1 VKCGPREKALLRAIL
16 EHPFVAATLSL
27 AACAVFALLLHG
39 SGLDGLQALA
49 RYTGRAG
56 LLWFAFVFSIA
67 PWHRL
72 APSDRSR
79 AALRARRRLGLAFGS
94 HHFVHLA
101 ALLAYLAASGRELD
115 TGRAAGGVAGYVVIA
130 LMMVTSSDA
139 AVRRLGASN
148 WRRLHRGGLW
158 YLWIAFALTYAPRLF
173 GQAPDAGGGMAEFV
187 PCALLL
193 VAIAGLRITAVLRS
207 RP

>member
-1 VKCGPREKALLRAIL
+1 MRAIL

-39 SGLDGLQALA
+39 SEVEGLQALA

-56 LLWFAFVFSIA
+56 FLWFAFVFSIA

-72 APSDRSR
+72 APGDRSR
-79 AALRARRRLGLAFGS
+79 AALRSRRRLGLAFGY

-115 TGRAAGGVAGYVVIA
+115 AGRAAGGVAGYVVLA
-130 LMMVTSSDA
+130 LMMATSSDA
-139 AVRRLGASN
+139 AVRRLGPVN

-158 YLWIAFALTYAPRLF
+158 YLWLVFLLTYLPRLM
-173 GQAPDAGGGMAEFV
+173 GKVPDAGGGPAWFV
-187 PCALLL
+187 PSVVLLL
-193 VAIAGLRITAVLRS
+193 AIAGLRITATLRPGS
-207 RP
+207 